1 MGIDRRSLLQYTGFG
16 CALAVMPLALNTANT
31 TLRVHRVTD
40 AVALPSFAP
49 GDLVTADVGIVNFDG
64 AGLYL
69 YPSWGQPRLYHV
81 LAAADRLEFRNP
93 GTGVLLWTQSTGLGA
108 AFAGRV
114 LDRALSAA
122 YPPLSVPSLPLHA

>member
-1 MGIDRRSLLQYTGFG
+1 MGIDRRSLLQYAGAG
-16 CALAVMPLALNTANT
+16 CALAFVPLALSVANT
-31 TLRVHRVTD
+31 TLRVHRVRD

-49 GDLVTADVGIVNFDG
+49 GDLVTADVGIVSFDG

-81 LAAADRLEFRNP
+81 LAVADRLEFRNP
-93 GTGVLLWTQSTGLGA
+93 GTRALLWTQSTGLDA
-108 AFAGRV
+108 VFAGRV
-114 LDRALSAA
+114 LDRALSVA